1 MKFKTLIMLLGI
13 AALTGSCR
21 NEITPPETSVN
32 SGSGGQCRI
41 TIIGEGDNSCFQ
53 GERTF

>member
-1 MKFKTLIMLLGI
+1 MKSRILMLVLGV
-13 AALTGSCR
+13 AVLTGSCR

-41 TIIGEGDNSCFQ
+41 SIIGEGDNSCFQ